1 MAKKN
6 LKQKTGRP
14 KSKNVPYF
22 PHFTEPSS
30 ELKFLEKRFGSDG
43 YKAYF
48 RIFEL
53 LTKTDDHHI
62 KLQTENQ
69 KLTFQYEI
77 NVNQE
82 ILSQVIDYLLEMNVI
97 DNEMW
102 EVKQII
108 WVDGFV
114 DAFKGAYYKRG
125 RSAPKKVGTEIVSDI
140 RNEEYS
146 RVEDSRET
154 RVSKV
159 DVSKTTTDVDKV
171 IKDIK
176 KKHTKLDIDKSL
188 TKLKKYNRDYNAG
201 DVIKWVSNDIANGWN
216 IKQPEFEKTSTG
228 VFKAYCSK
236 CGKKDILGNKAGVWG
251 NSDCC
256 HAEYLPAPMLKN
268 VETLEE

>member
-1 MAKKN
+1 MPK
-6 LKQKTGRP
+6 LKIKKTGRP

-22 PHFTEPSS
+22 PHFTESPS

-43 YKAYF
+43 YKAYY

-77 NVNQE
+77 NVDQE

-102 EVKQII
+102 EEKQII

-125 RSAPKKVGTEIVSDI
+125 RTAPKKVGNEIVSDT

-146 RVEDSRET
+146 RVEKSREI
-154 RVSKV
+154 RVSRE
-159 DVSKTTTDVDKV
+159 DVSKTTTDLDKV
-171 IKDIK
+171 INDLKET
-176 KKHTKLDIDKSL
+176 HTELDIDKSL
-188 TKLKKYNRDYNAG
+188 TKLKNYNREYNAD
-201 DVIKWVSNDIANGWN
+201 DVIKWVSNDLANGWN

-251 NSDCC
+251 YSDCC
-256 HAEYLPAPMLKN
+256 HAEYLPAPLLKN
-268 VETLEE
+268 VETLEK